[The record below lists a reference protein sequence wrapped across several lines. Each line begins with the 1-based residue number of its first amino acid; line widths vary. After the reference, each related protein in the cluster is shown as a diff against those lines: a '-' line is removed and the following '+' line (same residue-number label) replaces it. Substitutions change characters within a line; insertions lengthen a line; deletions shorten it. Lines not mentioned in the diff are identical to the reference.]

1 MRYHR
6 PPEPPN
12 TSASCILLAIVV
24 RNTAN
29 TLNMESHHQ
38 HQTKPQTYHR
48 LSLQPRWMTTPS
60 RQCVTS
66 AGTHHHI
73 SPPSIL
79 SESSAENTTVVEAD
93 PTTTQNGGIPPHL
106 LLPTA
111 PGRSYLTA
119 AEHSVRPQRRGRWWM
134 REDHGSSNHD
144 EDDGTRRSPPVLL
157 GDTVAELLKTPRHED
172 DSSASPLHGDVDPE
186 FLRCPLARK
195 CTLFFADAMKD
206 ELMIPLFE

>member
-60 RQCVTS
+60 RRCVTS

-93 PTTTQNGGIPPHL
+93 PTTTRNGGIPPHL

-111 PGRSYLTA
+111 PGTSSTV